1 MCMALYTRSETNMSL
16 SCVRRSR
23 PFRTSSS
30 SRRSL
35 SLTMWSVKSTV
46 RAGRFACRQISVEAG
61 NVVFGRSG
69 KQFHPMWLRER
80 CVGPASVQ
88 QETLQA
94 FRQPHEFPADLGIV
108 SAQVSPLSDSGVA
121 PRTLTVGFTDGH
133 VSVFDADALNNE
145 ADDFAACGIQQSDI
159 KCPDVFMWDKSTGSD
174 VPRLSYLDVASGQPE
189 VLLKLTTHLLRYG
202 HVIVEGVPSRDG
214 EVAAFARVV
223 SEYPSV
229 RPTNWGPVFNVRSFP
244 DAALKDLSY
253 TAEKLSPHVDNP
265 YRNPNPGFQFLHV
278 LENECASGESLA
290 VDGFMAAEQLRLESP
305 AFFKTLCQTD
315 VRWENDGGDRSTAL
329 IHFAPMLEVDKSS
342 GKLTQIRYSP
352 KSGGYC
358 PALSMEEAD
367 TFFQARRRF
376 AELLHAESNMVRFQM
391 VKGDLWIFNNLRL
404 LHGRS
409 EFNPH
414 EGFRH
419 LQGSYVDADAVTS
432 AFFRAKYALKA
443 SSDSDSDA

>member
-1 MCMALYTRSETNMSL
+1 
-16 SCVRRSR
+16 
-23 PFRTSSS
+23 
-30 SRRSL
+30 
-35 SLTMWSVKSTV
+35 MWSVKSTV

-80 CVGPASVQ
+80 CVQ